1 MKQNDDLNAARG
13 VAWGLVLSLILWV
26 VVFIAAGLVLR

>member
-13 VAWGLVLSLILWV
+13 VAWGLVFSLILWV
-26 VVFIAAGLVLR
+26 GVFIGAGLVLR